1 MSVAREGLGLRI
13 ERHTLKNGLRVVA
26 APDPSFPVVAIN
38 LWYGV
43 GSKDEP
49 EGRTGFAHLFE
60 HMMFQGSAHVDKN
73 GHFEHVE
80 RAGGSLNGS
89 TWFDR
94 TNYYETLPSHQLELG
109 LWLEP
114 DRMGFMLDA
123 MTQEKLDNQR
133 DVVKNEKRQRY
144 DNQPYGDWDEHLQAL
159 AWPESHPYHHT
170 VIGSMDDLDAASLD
184 DVASF
189 FRTFYVP
196 NNAVL
201 TVAGDAEPAE
211 VFESVERWF
220 GELPRGAATPPIPG
234 IVEVPAVLGDTRRIE
249 LVRDVPLPR
258 LMVALRIPPFTD
270 PRFEAIDLAAQIL
283 GQGRGSRLY
292 RSLVREKRIARD
304 ASTFAFPL
312 VAGGSMLLAFVTGYP
327 GGDIAALE
335 AALGD
340 ELDGMAQVTDA
351 EVERGRT
358 LAEAREVRGLES
370 MSHRADLLSMYT
382 TVFDDPTRLN
392 STVARIRAVETA
404 QVRDVARSMFGADNR
419 AVLAYLPEGDAS

>member
-1 MSVAREGLGLRI
+1 
-13 ERHTLKNGLRVVA
+13 
-26 APDPSFPVVAIN
+26 
-38 LWYGV
+38 
-43 GSKDEP
+43 
-49 EGRTGFAHLFE
+49 
-60 HMMFQGSAHVDKN
+60 
-73 GHFEHVE
+73 
-80 RAGGSLNGS
+80 
-89 TWFDR
+89 
-94 TNYYETLPSHQLELG
+94 
-109 LWLEP
+109 
-114 DRMGFMLDA
+114 
-123 MTQEKLDNQR
+123 
-133 DVVKNEKRQRY
+133 
-144 DNQPYGDWDEHLQAL
+144 
-159 AWPESHPYHHT
+159 
-170 VIGSMDDLDAASLD
+170 MDDLDAASLD